1 VAELRQRTP
10 QIFVLAG
17 CNGAG
22 KSSIGGE
29 AFRAAGTE
37 CFDPDVAA
45 RRILQANAARGAVIS
60 QTEANGEAWE
70 QGVRLLRRAIA
81 ERRDYAFETTLGGD
95 TIARLLAEA
104 AAAGHE
110 IRVWFVGLASVEL
123 HVDRVRRRVAKG
135 GHDIPVAAIRHRFVR
150 GRINLIR
157 LLPRLTELRVYDNSV
172 DADPDAGATPEVSLV
187 LHWKQGRIAGPSDL
201 RQTPGWAKP
210 IVAAARKSAAG

>member
-1 VAELRQRTP
+1 MTDERPRAP

-29 AFRAAGTE
+29 AFRAAGTGF
-37 CFDPDVAA
+37 FDPDAAA
-45 RRILQANAARGAVIS
+45 RRIMQANAARGTVVS
-60 QTEANGEAWE
+60 QTQANAEAWE

-95 TIARLLAEA
+95 TIARLLGDA
-104 AAAGHE
+104 ASAGHQV
-110 IRVWFVGLASVEL
+110 RAWFVGLESVEL

-135 GHDIPVAAIRHRFVR
+135 GHDIPVAAIRQRFTR

-157 LLPRLTELRVYDNSV
+157 LLPRLAELRVYDNSV
-172 DADPDAGATPEVSLV
+172 EADPDAGATPELRLV
-187 LHWKQGRIAGPSDL
+187 LHWRDGRIAGPADL
-201 RQTPGWAKP
+201 RQTPEWAKP
-210 IVAAARKSAAG
+210 IVAAARKAAAS